1 MTHHTQQQ
9 HTHTHKRALALIF
22 VLQVKAEKELNAE
35 SEVKLEV
42 AVVIIT
48 SSVTCHERLPVM
60 HEVYRLMAS
69 FIPSL
74 LGRLKTRTKA
84 RKKVAAVVNIIIS
97 TYSVVI
103 SSPTYSIYVF
113 SLFVYTYTSR
123 YTHTPMPEE
132 KSWSVLFLMRLQHLV
147 KSFSLTLE

>member
-1 MTHHTQQQ
+1 MYDTPHATT

-60 HEVYRLMAS
+60 HEVYRLMAP

-84 RKKVAAVVNIIIS
+84 RKKVAAVVKIIIS

-103 SSPTYSIYVF
+103 SSPTYSIYFF

-123 YTHTPMPEE
+123 YTHTLHACN
-132 KSWSVLFLMRLQHLV
+132 WGIQF
-147 KSFSLTLE
+147 